1 MFLLLLIT
9 IIFFKSNWKPILDN
23 IFGLS
28 EKHLKSVKVHFFIR
42 QKVHRFESVVFN
54 WILFFKIKKQNGFT
68 LSIIFIFLFDLWLI
82 PQGALAAQTENDEV
96 DYTVELT
103 NARKL
108 QANFTQ
114 TLVASSA
121 STSKNMKRCFQR
133 NFKGQIISKGLF
145 GILGFLPKTNPQIR
159 F

>member
-96 DYTVELT
+96 DYTVELA
-103 NARKL
+103 NARKF

-114 TLVASSA
+114 TLAASSA
-121 STSKNMKRCFQR
+121 SSARYFEQVH
-133 NFKGQIISKGLF
+133 ISKILLF
-145 GILGFLPKTNPQIR
+145 VQARLWLSKLGVDTSIGWA
-159 F
+159 